1 VLLNDV
7 VVELL
12 PIEKSFKDIIL
23 EDLKEDP
30 KSISKISRTLEEKGY
45 KFHKLILTGYLRAL
59 EDFGYVK
66 AKDYPPSKVYQT
78 SIPHKKDIYEAVGD
92 KVSSIPISRTDQ
104 AEVSLYILQ
113 KIYRRPIFQQE
124 LIRCG
129 FRPEDIIAPEV
140 KGDDRIES
148 KVILTKAGVKL
159 PRNDPAYWTESKFEK
174 ENNQI
179 ISDIFIESFGIKSL
193 IREATQSKLDSL
205 KD

>member
-1 VLLNDV
+1 VIDV
-7 VVELL
+7 L

-23 EDLKEDP
+23 EDLKDDP

-59 EDFGYVK
+59 EDFGFVK

-78 SIPHKKDIYEAVGD
+78 SVPHKKDIYESVGE
-92 KVSSIPISRTDQ
+92 KVSSLPISRTEQ
-104 AEVSLYILQ
+104 ADVSLYILQ
-113 KIYRRPIFQQE
+113 KIYKRPIFQQE

-129 FRPEDIIAPEV
+129 FRPEDISSTEV
-140 KGDDRIES
+140 KGEERIES

-159 PRNDPAYWTESKFEK
+159 PRNDPAYWTENKYEK

-179 ISDIFIESFGIKSL
+179 VTDIFIESFGLKSL
-193 IREATQSKLDSL
+193 IREATQSKLESI
-205 KD
+205 KE